1 MGEPQRAL
9 PAISGNGEHATV
21 SLADYLLAVRAGDI
35 AVQAERDRRYAE
47 VGAEREKALKIKEAA
62 DETALTLAR
71 EIQHYRDEQA
81 NNLRA
86 QIERERGDYA
96 TQSDL
101 QGVAAKMEALIKPLT
116 EFVAGA
122 RRVDTVKRLDA
133 AQLVQVLALL
143 AVAAGVIFAIIS
155 HHAG

>member
-9 PAISGNGEHATV
+9 PAISGHGDGAHVTL
-21 SLADYLLAVRAGDI
+21 LAYLEAVRAGDI

-47 VGAEREKALKIKEAA
+47 VAAEREKALKIKETA

-101 QGVAAKMEALIKPLT
+101 RGVADKMEALIRPLA
-116 EFVAGA
+116 EFVTGA
-122 RRVDTVKRLDA
+122 RQVDTVKRLDA

-143 AVAAGVIFAIIS
+143 AVAAGVIFAIAT
-155 HHAG
+155 HH